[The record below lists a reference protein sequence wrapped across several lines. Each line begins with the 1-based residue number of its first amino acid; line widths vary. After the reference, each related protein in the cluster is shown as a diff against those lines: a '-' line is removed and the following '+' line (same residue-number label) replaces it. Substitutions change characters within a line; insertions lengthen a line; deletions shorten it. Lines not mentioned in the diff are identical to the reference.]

1 MILMRHV
8 NVTQHWITGEFLPR
22 DAMLARQIYLFIY
35 LFQAARPI
43 YRTVKIK
50 KCYGPVSVSVCLS
63 VTSRCSTKTARRGIT
78 LATPHKNTGT
88 NSSFMLPKISPKF
101 DRGQSLR
108 GRDFRQI
115 AGSYATYDQTFG
127 LTSLI

>member
-50 KCYGPVSVSVCLS
+50 KMLWPCVCISLSVCHKS
-63 VTSRCSTKTARRGIT
+63 V
-78 LATPHKNTGT
+78 
-88 NSSFMLPKISPKF
+88 F
-101 DRGQSLR
+101 
-108 GRDFRQI
+108 
-115 AGSYATYDQTFG
+115 Y
-127 LTSLI
+127 